1 MAMIVF
7 FNHLLLG
14 AYSIEWAKGCL
25 QHQITPILFQVITFN
40 DPYEFFNY
48 MPSLFFPLPKISNLD
63 AFKDPFV
70 KFGLW
75 LNAP

>member
-1 MAMIVF
+1 MAMIMF

-25 QHQITPILFQVITFN
+25 QHQITSILVQVITFN

-48 MPSLFFPLPKISNLD
+48 MPSMFFPLPQTGMPLRTH
-63 AFKDPFV
+63 
-70 KFGLW
+70 L
-75 LNAP
+75 